1 MSDTKDKSH
10 SDSAVNNVPMSDEE
24 IYLSDYRKKE
34 YDKPSVATDIA
45 AFTILSEDA
54 QCYRRNPEVKLSVL
68 LIKRGNHP
76 FKDHWALPG
85 GFLERGET
93 VEQCAFR
100 EICEETGA
108 HPSSIMPIGTFSE
121 PGRDPRGWIVSC
133 AFASVLTE
141 EKVKVAGGD
150 DASDARWFEVR
161 FSEEEKGIFR
171 LVLSSNEDTIECVLR
186 RTACSFGK
194 PEFETV
200 SNTGI
205 AFDHAK
211 IIATALAVLKF
222 EADKMDVVFD
232 FLPERFTLAEL
243 QKVQETLLGKALLSA
258 NFRRKIADLVTETDE
273 YTEGVGHRPAR
284 LFRRRELG

>member
-1 MSDTKDKSH
+1 MEKSTY
-10 SDSAVNNVPMSDEE
+10 SIRDLYEKRIVSDEE
-24 IYLSDYRKKE
+24 KNYLADYDINKYFR
-34 YDKPSVATDIA
+34 PSVSTDIA
-45 AFTILSEDA
+45 ALTIKNKNEEN
-54 QCYRRNPEVKLSVL
+54 YRKEEVASL
-68 LIKRGNHP
+68 LILMVKRGTHP
-76 FKDHWALPG
+76 FKDYWALPG
-85 GFLERGET
+85 GFLRENESI
-93 VEQCAFR
+93 EECAYR
-100 EICEETGA
+100 EIFEETN
-108 HPSSIMPIGTFSE
+108 IKPISMKHIGVFSE
-121 PGRDPRGWIVSC
+121 TGRDPRGSIVSN
-133 AFASVLTE
+133 AFTSIIYDSEGEIVS
-141 EKVKVAGGD
+141 GD
-150 DASDARWFEVR
+150 DAEDARWFEVR

-171 LVLSSNEDTIECVLR
+171 LVLSSNEDTIECVLH